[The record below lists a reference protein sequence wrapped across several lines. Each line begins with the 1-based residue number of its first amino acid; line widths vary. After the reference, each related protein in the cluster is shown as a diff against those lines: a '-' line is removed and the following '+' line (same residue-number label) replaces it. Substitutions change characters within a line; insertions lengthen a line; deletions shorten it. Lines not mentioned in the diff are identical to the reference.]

1 MAHRWVNR
9 TSGEAGCSGEGHAE
23 PTGGR
28 HEYRGNGDRGMVTT
42 WVVVLE
48 AADTDGAEIDVDVV
62 ERLLEAVAEAD
73 PVALYNADRY
83 ALQLSVAGESAPE
96 ALLTAIALWRSAA
109 RRTEAPLWDL
119 ARAEVIT
126 QAEFERERAMLDDG
140 ASVLQ
145 TGDEAL
151 EALLEEA
158 VHDGLTGLASPGG
171 LHHRVERAVAS
182 GRTTAVLLVD
192 IDNLSALNDR
202 LGLA

>member
-1 MAHRWVNR
+1 MNWSNRSSELVCVEGCTMWVER

-23 PTGGR
+23 PTGGSN
-28 HEYRGNGDRGMVTT
+28 EDRGNGDRHMVTT

-48 AADTDGAEIDVDVV
+48 AADAEGGEIDVDVV

-83 ALQLSVAGESAPE
+83 ALQLSVASESAPE

-109 RRTEAPLWDL
+109 RRTEAPLWEL

-126 QAEFERERAMLDDG
+126 QAEFERERSLLDDG
-140 ASVLQ
+140 VSVLQ

-158 VHDGLTGLASPGG
+158 FHDALTGLASPCVFHDRIDCVVNG
-171 LHHRVERAVAS
+171 AA
-182 GRTTAVLLVD
+182 TT
-192 IDNLSALNDR
+192 
-202 LGLA
+202 